1 MKTLLLVAA
10 GAAVVLTGAPASA
23 KRYTNQV
30 KCTKWHHGRCV
41 AYKRLTVK
49 QARRAAYRMGYRLGR
64 PIATQRYCSPRTY
77 VSRYHLS
84 PNNRYVY
91 TNGYIYQVDPTTYAV
106 QRVIDA
112 ITR

>member
-1 MKTLLLVAA
+1 MR
-10 GAAVVLTGAPASA
+10 LTGWVIDS
-23 KRYTNQV
+23 
-30 KCTKWHHGRCV
+30 
-41 AYKRLTVK
+41 
-49 QARRAAYRMGYRLGR
+49 GR
-64 PIATQRYCSPRTY
+64 PIATQRTMPSRVPC